1 MEPIRIEITVRL
13 EPCEKL
19 ISVLRDAL
27 LHPEIEKPSQEEIK
41 TQRLDK
47 RPQESK
53 NIKQG
58 EHGLKGIRPKVAKEK
73 TCTVC
78 GKKYQPTSN
87 VQRFCLNCKAL
98 KKLYGKEAFKKH
110 VQNRDKVEEPI
121 EKTLAEIEQARIK
134 REQEAYQFG
143 K

>member
-13 EPCEKL
+13 EACEKL

-41 TQRLDK
+41 TQRFDK

-73 TCTVC
+73 TCKIC
-78 GKKYQPTSN
+78 GAKYQPTSN
-87 VQRFCLNCKAL
+87 AQEYCQFCKEARKLNKL
-98 KKLYGKEAFKKH
+98 KKIDKEVVADI
-110 VQNRDKVEEPI
+110 ND
-121 EKTLAEIEQARIK
+121 TLAELERARK
-134 REQEAYQFG
+134 TREGQPYVFG
-143 K
+143 S